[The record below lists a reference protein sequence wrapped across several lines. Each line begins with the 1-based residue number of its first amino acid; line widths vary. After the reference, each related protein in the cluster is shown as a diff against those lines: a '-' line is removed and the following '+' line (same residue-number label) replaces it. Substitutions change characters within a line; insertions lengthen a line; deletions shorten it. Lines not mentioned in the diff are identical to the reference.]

1 MGLLDWS
8 SNFIGFHLFLFALFL
23 LNFSYNFQELFFPF
37 LSLLLV
43 SCVLPQFSTSGAFL
57 SSVSTLD
64 LVVLWDRVAL
74 CSPGWPWTCHPP
86 APIVCFS
93 WVAWAVFFL
102 CTLFSPGSASFLALL
117 LSLSCSISS
126 HSWRLCGRVRDGNTD
141 YRFSVKLLSIDLP
154 GW

>member
-23 LNFSYNFQELFFPF
+23 LNFSCNFQELFLFFSGLSF
-37 LSLLLV
+37 LSAV
-43 SCVLPQFSTSGAFL
+43 SCPSLVLKVPSL

-64 LVVLWDRVAL
+64 LVALWDRVAL
-74 CSPGWPWTCHPP
+74 CGPGWPWTCHPP

-102 CTLFSPGSASFLALL
+102 CTLFSPGSASFFALI

-126 HSWRLCGRVRDGNTD
+126 HSWQLCGRVRDGNTG
-141 YRFSVKLLSIDLP
+141 YRFSV
-154 GW
+154 